1 VTVLVDT
8 DVLIDY
14 LRGQRDAAAFLYS
27 LGEPPMVSVITLAEL
42 WAGARPGEEAR
53 LRQALQVLRLA
64 KVDATI
70 AERAGRLRRQFGPSH
85 GTSLPDALIAATA
98 VELGL
103 TLVTLNERHF
113 PMVEKLLVP
122 YRKPAR

>member
-1 VTVLVDT
+1 MTVLVDT

-14 LRGQRDAAAFLYS
+14 LRGQRDTAAFLYS

>member
-1 VTVLVDT
+1 MTVLVDT

>member
-1 VTVLVDT
+1 MTVLVDT

-42 WAGARPGEEAR
+42 WAGVRPGEEAR
-53 LRQALQVLRLA
+53 LRQALHVLRSA
-64 KVDATI
+64 QVDATI
-70 AERAGRLRRQFGPSH
+70 AETAGRLRRQFGPSH